1 MRSGVASRRLAVV
14 PAVLGGL
21 CGALL
26 PASESLAACAPAT
39 GDNVTVTCLN
49 TTINQGPGI
58 NTGYG
63 AGNQNGLTINVQPG
77 ASVLGTS
84 IGIDLNGNNTI
95 NNSGTISTNGTPVL
109 GNAYGI
115 NTNGA
120 LTVVN
125 SGTIG
130 RTDLVIPGNNDLA
143 GINTL
148 GTDLVVTNTSTGVI
162 QGTAAI
168 QASGTPSVMT
178 VTNSGLI
185 SGLVGGGGVGI
196 FGDTVTLTNN
206 ASGTITA
213 DAVGV
218 NANTATI
225 YNYGTISAPAAGSF
239 GTAINVN
246 SLTLVN
252 YASGVI
258 TGDGGAI
265 SGSFIPVATI
275 TNFGTISATGGL
287 STAIFGINHATITNN
302 VGATIVGDLTAISTS
317 TTSTVF
323 NAGTITG
330 VNGDAID
337 LGGTGNTLTIAPT
350 SVINGNVVAGGTDT
364 FQLGGP
370 GTGTFDLALIGAQ
383 YQGFTT
389 FNKVDAST
397 WTLTGTGNQAW
408 TVQAG
413 RLLVD
418 GDLSAAPGITVN
430 PGGTLGGSGILP
442 TTNVNGGV
450 FAPGHANGPGAITV
464 SGNLSFQAGSTY
476 LVQLAPSTASIAN
489 VSGTAALAGTVLAA
503 LQPGSY
509 VTRQY
514 TILSAGGGFGGS
526 KFSNLA
532 FVPSGFGGNLTYTP
546 TTVVLDLTAQLGQN
560 GPLGQNQQNVA
571 NAINNFFNN
580 GGALPPGFLNAFG
593 GGSTALSQLSGEAA
607 TGSQQSAFQLMDQFL
622 SFMIDPFVDG
632 GSPIGGAGGRRMGFA
647 AEQPELPPEI
657 ALAYA
662 AVLKAPPRTFEQRW
676 SVRGAAYGGYNRIS
690 GDLNGLGTHDLSAR
704 AGGFAGAVDYHV
716 THDTVIGV
724 ALAGGET
731 NWGLAD
737 GLGGG
742 RSDAFQAGAYGATRN
757 GPAYLA
763 GSLAYTW
770 HAASTDRLA
779 VAGDELTARFN
790 AQSFGGRLESGYRWA
805 WPMVA
810 VTPYAAVQAQG
821 FFLPSYRETDL
832 GGGGFGLAFASR
844 TATDTRSELG
854 ARFERAV
861 TLNPTSALTLRA
873 RLAWAH
879 DWVSDPMLSAT
890 FEMLPGASF
899 VVNGAVPAKDSAL
912 ATAGAELRLANG
924 VSLLGK
930 FDGQF
935 ASHANTYAG
944 SGVLRYVW

>member
-287 STAIFGINHATITNN
+287 STAIFGIF
-302 VGATIVGDLTAISTS
+302 TAWSS
-317 TTSTVF
+317 
-323 NAGTITG
+323 
-330 VNGDAID
+330 
-337 LGGTGNTLTIAPT
+337 
-350 SVINGNVVAGGTDT
+350 
-364 FQLGGP
+364 
-370 GTGTFDLALIGAQ
+370 LAR
-383 YQGFTT
+383 TR
-389 FNKVDAST
+389 ASP
-397 WTLTGTGNQAW
+397 A
-408 TVQAG
+408 
-413 RLLVD
+413 R
-418 GDLSAAPGITVN
+418 
-430 PGGTLGGSGILP
+430 
-442 TTNVNGGV
+442 
-450 FAPGHANGPGAITV
+450 
-464 SGNLSFQAGSTY
+464 
-476 LVQLAPSTASIAN
+476 
-489 VSGTAALAGTVLAA
+489 
-503 LQPGSY
+503 
-509 VTRQY
+509 
-514 TILSAGGGFGGS
+514 
-526 KFSNLA
+526 
-532 FVPSGFGGNLTYTP
+532 
-546 TTVVLDLTAQLGQN
+546 
-560 GPLGQNQQNVA
+560 
-571 NAINNFFNN
+571 
-580 GGALPPGFLNAFG
+580 
-593 GGSTALSQLSGEAA
+593 
-607 TGSQQSAFQLMDQFL
+607 
-622 SFMIDPFVDG
+622 
-632 GSPIGGAGGRRMGFA
+632 
-647 AEQPELPPEI
+647 
-657 ALAYA
+657 
-662 AVLKAPPRTFEQRW
+662 PR
-676 SVRGAAYGGYNRIS
+676 SVR
-690 GDLNGLGTHDLSAR
+690 
-704 AGGFAGAVDYHV
+704 
-716 THDTVIGV
+716 
-724 ALAGGET
+724 
-731 NWGLAD
+731 
-737 GLGGG
+737 
-742 RSDAFQAGAYGATRN
+742 
-757 GPAYLA
+757 
-763 GSLAYTW
+763 
-770 HAASTDRLA
+770 
-779 VAGDELTARFN
+779 
-790 AQSFGGRLESGYRWA
+790 
-805 WPMVA
+805 
-810 VTPYAAVQAQG
+810 
-821 FFLPSYRETDL
+821 
-832 GGGGFGLAFASR
+832 
-844 TATDTRSELG
+844 
-854 ARFERAV
+854 
-861 TLNPTSALTLRA
+861 
-873 RLAWAH
+873 
-879 DWVSDPMLSAT
+879 
-890 FEMLPGASF
+890 
-899 VVNGAVPAKDSAL
+899 
-912 ATAGAELRLANG
+912 
-924 VSLLGK
+924 
-930 FDGQF
+930 
-935 ASHANTYAG
+935 
-944 SGVLRYVW
+944 